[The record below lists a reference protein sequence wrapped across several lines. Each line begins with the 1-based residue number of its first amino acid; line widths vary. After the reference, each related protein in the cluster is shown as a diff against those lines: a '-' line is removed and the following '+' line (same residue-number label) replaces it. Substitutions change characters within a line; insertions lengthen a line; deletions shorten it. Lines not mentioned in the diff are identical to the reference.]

1 MSSVT
6 PLEKAA
12 KRSCHLLPLAT
23 VALLGCLSGCQY
35 EPDDAFLASATS
47 PVTEARTVPP
57 LPESRDPR
65 TVSPLPESGDIDA
78 GTYLVPVVGYT
89 EPFEITVPDG
99 WYTLDGQSLGKDDPG
114 HPAEWAVYLTLSPA
128 DYVSMDA
135 CSWMGALA
143 NVGPSA
149 EAFVKA
155 MAAQSWTVS
164 TPPVE
169 VMVGD
174 YSGFEFDHSVEG
186 DVDFKACGARRLCIH
201 SESFATCSHWYS
213 TQNEHETYRVVDL
226 NGQWAVVSVGY
237 IDELINPELMREAR
251 AVFDSIVF
259 RSYK

>member
-23 VALLGCLSGCQY
+23 VALLGCLGGCEY
-35 EPDDAFLASATS
+35 ESNDASLPSASS
-47 PVTEARTVPP
+47 PITEGRTVPP

-65 TVSPLPESGDIDA
+65 TVPPLPESGDIDA
-78 GTYLVPVVGYT
+78 GTYLVPVAGYT

-99 WYTLDGQSLGKDDPG
+99 WFTLDGQSLGKDDPG

-143 NVGPSA
+143 DVGPSA

-155 MAAQSWTVS
+155 MAAQSSAAS
-164 TPPVE
+164 TPPAK
-169 VMVGD
+169 VMVGN

-186 DVDFKACGARRLCIH
+186 IVDIKACDAGRLCIH
-201 SESFATCSHWYS
+201 SESNSVCSHWYL

-226 NGQWAVVSVGY
+226 NGQRAVVAVGH
-237 IDELINPELMREAR
+237 IDKSINPELMREAR